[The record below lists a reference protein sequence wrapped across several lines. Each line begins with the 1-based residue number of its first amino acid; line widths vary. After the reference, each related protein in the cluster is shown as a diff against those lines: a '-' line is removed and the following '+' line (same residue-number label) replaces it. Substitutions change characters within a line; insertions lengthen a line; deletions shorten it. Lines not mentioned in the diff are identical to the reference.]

1 MGCQSSKVHN
11 YEDSNNLDDLRM
23 KRVALILLFN
33 HINKKIREKELE
45 EKVTNIM
52 LNKFI
57 K

>member
-1 MGCQSSKVHN
+1 
-11 YEDSNNLDDLRM
+11 M